1 MSQEAAAVWVDVAE
15 LRPWANNPRDNR
27 KAIDEVAKSI
37 RRFGWGSPIVA
48 NKRDGEII
56 AGHTRFAAAQKLK
69 LDKVPVRW
77 LDLDPADA
85 HALALADNKVGE
97 IATWD
102 DEKLREVLQELQQFD
117 ESLIADTG
125 FDVDELDEL
134 ISGKPSEDENS
145 YTRKINIPIYEPT
158 GPKPAVQ
165 DLIDSSK
172 TDELLAQIAQAD
184 LPEDVRTFLVHSAQ
198 RHTRFNFQKIAEF
211 YAHSD
216 PHVQALFEQS
226 ALVIIDVKDAIA
238 RGFAEFTGT
247 VFDLVDVEGVED
259 AP

>member
-56 AGHTRFAAAQKLK
+56 AGHTRFAAAAKLK

-97 IATWD
+97 VATWD
-102 DEKLREVLQELQQFD
+102 DAVLRQVLAELKEAD
-117 ESLIADTG
+117 ESLLADTG
-125 FDVDELDEL
+125 FSDDELARLMGEVEERELPSGDEVPIGENWQVLIDCKSEADQNELLQELLERGMQCRAL
-134 ISGKPSEDENS
+134 IS
-145 YTRKINIPIYEPT
+145 
-158 GPKPAVQ
+158 
-165 DLIDSSK
+165 
-172 TDELLAQIAQAD
+172 
-184 LPEDVRTFLVHSAQ
+184 
-198 RHTRFNFQKIAEF
+198 
-211 YAHSD
+211 
-216 PHVQALFEQS
+216 
-226 ALVIIDVKDAIA
+226 
-238 RGFAEFTGT
+238 
-247 VFDLVDVEGVED
+247 
-259 AP
+259 